1 MSGLPAEVVLQSTD
15 ELGPLFPDLAARL
28 WRGALFFGS
37 FLIVLLVGWYLFE
50 PALSRLVEKRNPDNP
65 TVQEAITRYT
75 RLVVTLLA
83 LFAGFGVAGF
93 TRVVGG
99 SALVVAAGTLAL
111 GVAGQSVIGSLV
123 SGLALVADP
132 QFNVGDY
139 ICWDGGEGEV
149 TSITLRVTRVRTVD
163 GGLVTIPNTTLT
175 SEVITRPFE
184 EGPSRVT
191 EQIAIAY
198 EEDVDGAI
206 RYLAE
211 AARETEGILDDPGP
225 NTGIEE
231 LGSGAVTLYAE
242 YWIARP
248 RDRMRPVRAAYARRA
263 KELLENGGVELSP
276 ASEHD
281 LEGRLQVE
289 NITP

>member
-1 MSGLPAEVVLQSTD
+1 MSGFPAELVLQTTD
-15 ELGPLFPDLAARL
+15 ELDPMFPDLVPRL
-28 WRGALFFGS
+28 VRGALFFGG
-37 FLIVLLVGWYLFE
+37 FLVVLFVGWYLVE
-50 PALSRLVEKRNPDNP
+50 PALSRLIKKRNPDNP
-65 TVQEAITRYT
+65 TMHEAITRYT
-75 RLVVTLLA
+75 RLVVVVLA
-83 LFAGFGVAGF
+83 LFVGFGVAGF

-132 QFNVGDY
+132 QFNIGDY
-139 ICWDGGEGEV
+139 IRWEGGEGEV
-149 TSITLRVTRVRTVD
+149 RSITLRVTRVRTID

-175 SEVITRPFE
+175 DESIVHPFD
-184 EGPSRVT
+184 GATSRVT
-191 EQIAIAY
+191 EQIDIAY
-198 EEDVDGAI
+198 EEDVDDAI

-211 AARETEGILDDPGP
+211 AARETEGVLDQPAPDA
-225 NTGIEE
+225 GIEE
-231 LGSGAVTLYAE
+231 LGSGAVTLYTE
-242 YWIARP
+242 YWIAEP
-248 RDRMRPVRAAYARRA
+248 RDSMRPVRTAYARKA

-281 LEGRLQVE
+281 IEGRLQVE

>member
-1 MSGLPAEVVLQSTD
+1 MSRFPAELVLQSTD
-15 ELGPLFPDLAARL
+15 EIDPVFPDLLPRL
-28 WRGALFFGS
+28 VRGALFFGG
-37 FLIVLLVGWYLFE
+37 FLVVLLAGWYLVE
-50 PALSRLVEKRNPDNP
+50 PALSRLIRKRNPDNP
-65 TVQEAITRYT
+65 TIHEAITRYT
-75 RLVVTLLA
+75 RLVVILLA
-83 LFAGFGVAGF
+83 LFVGFGVAGF

-99 SALVVAAGTLAL
+99 STLVVAAGTLAL

-139 ICWDGGEGEV
+139 IRWDGGEGEV

-163 GGLVTIPNTTLT
+163 GGLQTIPNTTLT
-175 SEVITRPFE
+175 SEVVTRPFE
-184 EGPSRVT
+184 DGPCRVT
-191 EQIAIAY
+191 DQIAIAY
-198 EEDVDGAI
+198 EEDTDAAI
-206 RYLAE
+206 RYLAA
-211 AARETEGILDDPGP
+211 AARETEGILDEPEP

-242 YWIARP
+242 YWITEP
-248 RDRMRPVRAAYARRA
+248 RERLRPVRAAYARRA
-263 KELLENGGVELSP
+263 KEMLENGGVELSP

-289 NITP
+289 TVTP